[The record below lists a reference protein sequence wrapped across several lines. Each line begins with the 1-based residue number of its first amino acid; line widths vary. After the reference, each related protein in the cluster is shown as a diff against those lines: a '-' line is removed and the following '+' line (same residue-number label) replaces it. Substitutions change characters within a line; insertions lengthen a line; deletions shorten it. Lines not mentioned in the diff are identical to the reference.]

1 MLLER
6 LLDVADELPS
16 LGVVE
21 ADDLLDV
28 LILSPRKGT
37 ALVFLLEAAVEVA
50 DSLEAIHSFLQTL
63 FLRLFLLSYQPQHLQ
78 AGSFFVQHL
87 PKVCILGAEHLDG
100 QRPHEQR
107 QLVLDVLLDDGRD
120 GLLQLEKLLAEDVE
134 LILG

>member
-37 ALVFLLEAAVEVA
+37 ALVFLLEAPVEVA
-50 DSLEAIHSFLQTL
+50 GSFQAIHSVLPTL
-63 FLRLFLLSYQPQHLQ
+63 VLRLFPLS
-78 AGSFFVQHL
+78 S
-87 PKVCILGAEHLDG
+87 ES
-100 QRPHEQR
+100 
-107 QLVLDVLLDDGRD
+107 
-120 GLLQLEKLLAEDVE
+120 
-134 LILG
+134 